1 MINIGKER
9 FCAILNKMRDQ
20 NDLYNEVSDKLSD
33 AVGMSVNLIP
43 LAPIMDDL
51 IYLLDVAMGTDFD
64 KEADGDDD
72 DTYSMTMIEFFVY
85 EADYGR
91 KYEEGLITDELGNP
105 IKLDSAEALYDLL
118 AAEQEKAKQKESK

>member
-64 KEADGDDD
+64 KEAGDDD
-72 DTYSMTMIEFFVY
+72 DIYSMTMIEFFVY

-91 KYEEGLITDELGNP
+91 SYKEGLVTDELGNP

>member
-64 KEADGDDD
+64 KEAGGDDD

-85 EADYGR
+85 EADYGTNY
-91 KYEEGLITDELGNP
+91 KEGLITDELGNS

>member
-64 KEADGDDD
+64 KEADCDD

-91 KYEEGLITDELGNP
+91 NYKEGLVTDELGNP

>member
-43 LAPIMDDL
+43 LAPIIDDL
-51 IYLLDVAMGTDFD
+51 IYLLDVAMGTNFD
-64 KEADGDDD
+64 KEAGDDD

-91 KYEEGLITDELGNP
+91 SYKEGLITDELGNP

>member
-72 DTYSMTMIEFFVY
+72 TYSMTMIEFFVY

-91 KYEEGLITDELGNP
+91 SYKEGLVTDELGNS

>member
-64 KEADGDDD
+64 KEADCDD

-91 KYEEGLITDELGNP
+91 SYKEGLVTDELGNP

>member
-64 KEADGDDD
+64 KEAGDDD

-91 KYEEGLITDELGNP
+91 SYKEGLITDELGNP

>member
-72 DTYSMTMIEFFVY
+72 TYSMTMIEFFVY

-91 KYEEGLITDELGNP
+91 SYKEGLVTDELGNP

>member
-20 NDLYNEVSDKLSD
+20 NELYNEVSDKVSD

-51 IYLLDVAMGTDFD
+51 IYLLDVAMGTYFD
-64 KEADGDDD
+64 KEAGCDDD
-72 DTYSMTMIEFFVY
+72 DTYSMTMIEFFIY

-91 KYEEGLITDELGNP
+91 KYKEGLITDELGNS

>member
-43 LAPIMDDL
+43 LAPIMHDL

-64 KEADGDDD
+64 KEAGGDD

-91 KYEEGLITDELGNP
+91 NYKEGLITDELGNS

>member
-72 DTYSMTMIEFFVY
+72 TYSMTMIEFFVY

-91 KYEEGLITDELGNP
+91 KYKEGLITDELGNS

-118 AAEQEKAKQKESK
+118 AAEQEKVKQKESK

>member
-43 LAPIMDDL
+43 FAPIMDDL

-72 DTYSMTMIEFFVY
+72 TYSMTMIEFFVY

-91 KYEEGLITDELGNP
+91 KYKEGLVTDELGNP

>member
-72 DTYSMTMIEFFVY
+72 TFSMTMIEFFVY

-91 KYEEGLITDELGNP
+91 SYKEGLVTDELGNP

>member
-64 KEADGDDD
+64 KEAGGDD

-91 KYEEGLITDELGNP
+91 KYKEGLVTDELGNP

>member
-64 KEADGDDD
+64 KEAGGDD

-85 EADYGR
+85 EADNGR
-91 KYEEGLITDELGNP
+91 KYKEGLITDELGNS

>member
-64 KEADGDDD
+64 KEAGGDD

-91 KYEEGLITDELGNP
+91 NYKEGLITDELGNS

-118 AAEQEKAKQKESK
+118 AAEQEKAKQKERK

>member
-64 KEADGDDD
+64 KEAGDDD

-91 KYEEGLITDELGNP
+91 NYKEGLVTDELGNS

>member
-33 AVGMSVNLIP
+33 AVGMSINLIP

-72 DTYSMTMIEFFVY
+72 TYSMTMIEFFVY

-91 KYEEGLITDELGNP
+91 SYKEGLVTDELGNP

>member
-33 AVGMSVNLIP
+33 AVGLSVNLFP

-51 IYLLDVAMGTDFD
+51 IYLLDVAMGTDVE

-91 KYEEGLITDELGNP
+91 KYKEGLITDELGNS

-118 AAEQEKAKQKESK
+118 AAEQENAKQKESK

>member
-64 KEADGDDD
+64 KEAGGDD

-91 KYEEGLITDELGNP
+91 NYKEGLITDELGNS

>member
-64 KEADGDDD
+64 KEADCDD
-72 DTYSMTMIEFFVY
+72 DTFSMTMIEFFVY

-91 KYEEGLITDELGNP
+91 NYKEGLVTDELGNP

>member
-64 KEADGDDD
+64 EEADDDD

-91 KYEEGLITDELGNP
+91 KYKEGLVTDELGNS

>member
-20 NDLYNEVSDKLSD
+20 NDLYNEVSDKLSN

-72 DTYSMTMIEFFVY
+72 TYSMTMIEFFVY
-85 EADYGR
+85 EVDYGR
-91 KYEEGLITDELGNP
+91 NYKEGLVTDELGNP

>member
-64 KEADGDDD
+64 KEAGGDDG
-72 DTYSMTMIEFFVY
+72 TYSMTMIEFFVY

-91 KYEEGLITDELGNP
+91 NYKEGLITDELGNP

>member
-64 KEADGDDD
+64 KEAGGDDD

-91 KYEEGLITDELGNP
+91 NYKEGLITDELGNS

>member
-64 KEADGDDD
+64 KEAGDDD

-85 EADYGR
+85 EVDYGR
-91 KYEEGLITDELGNP
+91 NYKEGLVTDELGNP

>member
-9 FCAILNKMRDQ
+9 ICAILNKMRDQ

-64 KEADGDDD
+64 KEADGGDD

-91 KYEEGLITDELGNP
+91 NYKEGLVTDELGNP

>member
-72 DTYSMTMIEFFVY
+72 TYSMTMIEFFVY

-91 KYEEGLITDELGNP
+91 NYKEGLVTDELGNP

>member
-64 KEADGDDD
+64 KEAGDDD

-91 KYEEGLITDELGNP
+91 SYKEGLVTDELGNP

>member
-64 KEADGDDD
+64 KEAGGDDD

-91 KYEEGLITDELGNP
+91 KYKEGLITDERGNP

>member
-9 FCAILNKMRDQ
+9 FCAILNKMRDR

-64 KEADGDDD
+64 KEAGGDDD
-72 DTYSMTMIEFFVY
+72 DTYSMTMIEFFIY

-91 KYEEGLITDELGNP
+91 KYKEGLITDELGNS